1 MEEKRKIEVFLQGPG
16 IPPLALVKVLASGN
30 VRDLIEA
37 AKEKGLHL
45 EDGQIPQVWVED
57 TDDPLP
63 LDLPL
68 EAAGVQSR
76 SRVQVHTC
84 PHIRVTV
91 NFQSDAKEHPFSPA
105 TTIRTIKQWADKTY
119 KLSERDASEYQL
131 QLCGSTDRPTGETQI
146 GTLVQL
152 GQCQICFDLV
162 STGRVEG

>member
-1 MEEKRKIEVFLQGPG
+1 
-16 IPPLALVKVLASGN
+16 LV
-30 VRDLIEA
+30 
-37 AKEKGLHL
+37 
-45 EDGQIPQVWVED
+45 
-57 TDDPLP
+57 
-63 LDLPL
+63 
-68 EAAGVQSR
+68 AAGIQSR

-84 PHIRVTV
+84 SRIRVTV

-105 TTIRTIKQWADKTY
+105 TTIRTIKQWADKAY

-146 GTLVQL
+146 GALVQL